1 MVSITKIAF
10 RWKIAGLLCFAS
22 ALNYIDR
29 STLAILAPT
38 IEKELNWSD
47 IDYAN
52 ITALFVFSYTI
63 MYAISGRIIDHIG
76 TKIGLAYSVGT
87 WSLVKEH

>member
-1 MVSITKIAF
+1 MVLSTKIAF
-10 RWKIAGLLCFAS
+10 RWKIASLLCFAS

-47 IDYAN
+47 IDKVPFN
-52 ITALFVFSYTI
+52 VSD
-63 MYAISGRIIDHIG
+63 IICCIYYILNL
-76 TKIGLAYSVGT
+76 TFYLNCF
-87 WSLVKEH
+87 